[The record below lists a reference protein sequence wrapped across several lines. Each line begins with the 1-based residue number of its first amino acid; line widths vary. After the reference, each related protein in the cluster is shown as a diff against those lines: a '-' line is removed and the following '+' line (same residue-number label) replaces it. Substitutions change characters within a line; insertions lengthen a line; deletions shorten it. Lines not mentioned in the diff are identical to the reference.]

1 MCKHHIKS
9 ELIIFRKLHKQYE
22 HILPKIHSYKQRDGF
37 AIRVDGPERALVGA
51 NDLGDS
57 AHNGIQVIR
66 SVATVAGDQAAGVE
80 VEWGG
85 EEHQM
90 YLQLE
95 DRMVVRP
102 ASFMGSLETIWCWMP
117 SGTAHE

>member
-1 MCKHHIKS
+1 MCKRLIKS
-9 ELIIFRKLHKQYE
+9 ELIIFQKLPKQYE

-57 AHNGIQVIR
+57 AHHGVQVIR

-80 VEWGG
+80 VEWGV
-85 EEHQM
+85 EENQM

-95 DRMVVRP
+95 DRMVVSP
-102 ASFMGSLETIWCWMP
+102 ASFI
-117 SGTAHE
+117 